1 VIRSTDPKAWQEAR
15 NLWLQ
20 RLGSPHTR
28 LAYETSLNQ
37 LEKFTRKGIWE
48 ISRAD
53 INRWMASLQKA
64 EKSPSTLANR
74 LVAIRAFYKFVAEEN
89 ITMDKAGQEFT
100 LRTDNP
106 AVGIRAPK
114 VDAYGKAMC
123 LDQEQAKAI
132 LDAIDRGCPAGKR
145 DYTLY
150 LGYMLMGLRNSE
162 LRLLKYEDIQNLEDR
177 KIMRY
182 LSKGGREERQEIF
195 PPVYEA
201 IMEYALS
208 EGHYAG
214 YVFHSYDN
222 SSNIVDRPICEQTVR
237 DNLRRYA
244 RKAGIR
250 AEHLKVHSLRHT
262 AEYLRMQAGED
273 LSSAR
278 TFLKHSDE
286 RTTSIYRQNL
296 KPEPDKTWMT
306 VSEFLGT
313 GKGQLR

>member
-1 VIRSTDPKAWQEAR
+1 MIKSTDPKAWQEAR
-15 NLWLQ
+15 ALWLQ
-20 RLGSPHTR
+20 RMRSENTR
-28 LAYETSLNQ
+28 RAYETSLKL
-37 LEKFTRKGIWE
+37 LERFTKKGIWE

-53 INRWMASLQKA
+53 INRWMASMQKA
-64 EKSPSTLANR
+64 EKSQSTMASR
-74 LVAIRAFYKFVAEEN
+74 LVAVRAFYTFVMEEN
-89 ITMDKAGQEFT
+89 ITMDNAGQEFT

-114 VDAYGKAMC
+114 VDPYGKAMC

-145 DYTLY
+145 DYPLY

-162 LRLLKYEDIQNLEDR
+162 LRLLKYEDMEDISGR
-177 KIMRY
+177 YFMRY
-182 LSKGGREERQEIF
+182 AAKGGREELQEVY
-195 PPVYEA
+195 PPVFES
-201 IMEYALS
+201 ITEYAQS

-214 YVFHSYDN
+214 FVFHSYDN
-222 SSNIVDRPICEQTVR
+222 NSNIVDRPISEQTVR

-262 AEYLRMQAGED
+262 SEYLRMQAGED

-278 TFLKHSDE
+278 AFLKHSNE
-286 RTTSIYRQNL
+286 RTTSIYRQHL
-296 KPEPDKTWMT
+296 RPEPDKTWMT

-313 GKGQLR
+313 GKGQL

>member
-1 VIRSTDPKAWQEAR
+1 MIRSTDPKAWQEAR
-15 NLWLQ
+15 TLWLQ
-20 RLGSPHTR
+20 RMRSEHTR
-28 LAYETSLNQ
+28 RAYETSLEL
-37 LEKFTRKGIWE
+37 LERFIKKGIWE
-48 ISRAD
+48 ISRSD
-53 INRWMASLQKA
+53 INRWMASMQKA
-64 EKSPSTLANR
+64 EKSQSTMASR
-74 LVAIRAFYKFVAEEN
+74 LVAIRAFYTFVMEEN
-89 ITMDKAGQEFT
+89 ITMDNAGQEFT

-114 VDAYGKAMC
+114 VDIYGKAMC
-123 LDQEQAKAI
+123 LDQEQARAI

-145 DYTLY
+145 DYPLY

-162 LRLLKYEDIQNLEDR
+162 LRLLKYEDIQDLEDH

-182 LSKGGREERQEIF
+182 LAKGGREGRQEIF

-201 IMEYALS
+201 IMDYALS
-208 EGHYAG
+208 EDHYAG

-222 SSNIVDRPICEQTVR
+222 SSRIADRPICEQTVR

-278 TFLKHSDE
+278 IFLKHSDE
-286 RTTSIYRQNL
+286 RTTSIYRQHL
-296 KPEPDKTWMT
+296 RPEPDKTWMT
-306 VSEFLGT
+306 VSEFLRT
-313 GKGQLR
+313 GKGLL